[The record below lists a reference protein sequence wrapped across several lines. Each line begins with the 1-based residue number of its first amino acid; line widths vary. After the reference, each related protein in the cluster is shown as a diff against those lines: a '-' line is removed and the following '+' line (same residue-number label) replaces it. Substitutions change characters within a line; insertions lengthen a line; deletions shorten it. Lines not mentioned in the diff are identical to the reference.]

1 MGAPSFSAIKAAGEK
16 FGLSDA
22 ELQQGLDAFSKWHQS
37 RFGSGFTNTSSEAAI
52 INGAIQNALN
62 FRTDAGWKNW
72 DVKNYEGA
80 GALNNALNYSA
91 TPERIAAHRADAIDA
106 LATGDWG
113 RTIAAK
119 LNNENPGFGGDYRVH
134 SMHNWTPDEIK
145 SLAALAVDTS
155 VGDVNKALQNYL
167 GGIRDAGADSAWWGP
182 QAVIDNLAKGL
193 GKDSSKYIDP
203 KALAAQQ
210 NQIGTNWQENEIRAG
225 QEEDASFNTLVGVLG
240 VTALG
245 FASALG
251 APTAA
256 ATAEAGATAAAAGDA
271 GFLTAGGVSTPATGG
286 MFVGNSGLLGGTGNA
301 IADAA
306 LNGAVRGGVT
316 SALTGGDVGKGLI
329 SGGLSGG
336 ISSALP
342 STGNVA
348 LDNAAR
354 GAVSGG
360 VGAAVNGGDVLTGA
374 AAGGAAS
381 GVGTL
386 VRDAVGTDLGGNTL
400 ANAAA
405 GGAAG
410 AVGSAIAGGDVGTG
424 LIRGAVTGGTAGALQ
439 DAGVDPTIAGAA
451 GTAAG
456 GLINSPTPDAGT
468 PAAQQQQT
476 ATEIT
481 SGLGFSVVLPE
492 FRDVGRR
499 NMQWGTR
506 LQGAQ

>member
-1 MGAPSFSAIKAAGEK
+1 MAQVWNQDGNYWYDDAVTDASGNPLPDQLTAWLKTVSGNAPYYGKVKDYLAGLQAQGLTTDDFDKALKAYGVKEGSKDIGWWGEDAMLRALGTGVDALNPDAAYKGAWKAAWSQG
-16 FGLSDA
+16 A
-22 ELQQGLDAFSKWHQS
+22 ENAQQ
-37 RFGSGFTNTSSEAAI
+37 
-52 INGAIQNALN
+52 
-62 FRTDAGWKNW
+62 
-72 DVKNYEGA
+72 
-80 GALNNALNYSA
+80 
-91 TPERIAAHRADAIDA
+91 
-106 LATGDWG
+106 
-113 RTIAAK
+113 
-119 LNNENPGFGGDYRVH
+119 
-134 SMHNWTPDEIK
+134 K
-145 SLAALAVDTS
+145 SLAEKHDANQANQG
-155 VGDVNKALQNYL
+155 GDLDDL
-167 GGIRDAGADSAWWGP
+167 GDI
-182 QAVIDNLAKGL
+182 
-193 GKDSSKYIDP
+193 
-203 KALAAQQ
+203 
-210 NQIGTNWQENEIRAG
+210 
-225 QEEDASFNTLVGVLG
+225 
-240 VTALG
+240 ALG
-245 FASALG
+245 FAVVLG
-251 APTAA
+251 AGAA
-256 ATAEAGATAAAAGDA
+256 AGAFGGAAAAGATAEAGATAAAAGDA

-342 STGNVA
+342 STGSVA